1 MVCGVWSVVCGTW
14 PEECSRSASCPPDGA
29 GARTGR
35 GRGRAPPDGR
45 EPAGWSSSRTWAM
58 SESERT
64 ATSSQ
69 HTELCK
75 TILLVREG
83 GEIRPTGVWYA
94 APVARPGVDDLQD
107 VVPLAVR

>member
-1 MVCGVWSVVCGTW
+1 
-14 PEECSRSASCPPDGA
+14 
-29 GARTGR
+29 
-35 GRGRAPPDGR
+35 
-45 EPAGWSSSRTWAM
+45 M

-69 HTELCK
+69 QTELCK